1 MGRIGG
7 MTEAISQLMSAM
19 GLDLSP
25 WVAPLFVLVLFFAL
39 LPRIL
44 RNMRT
49 SKARKMLKRA
59 WMLGADE
66 EKLATGF
73 ERVSQLYYDR
83 ERNHSR
89 ALLQGVLPIAIA
101 ILGVVVA
108 LQFIPLV
115 QVLTTMMDQMGS

>member
-1 MGRIGG
+1 
-7 MTEAISQLMSAM
+7 
-19 GLDLSP
+19 
-25 WVAPLFVLVLFFAL
+25 
-39 LPRIL
+39 
-44 RNMRT
+44 
-49 SKARKMLKRA
+49 
-59 WMLGADE
+59 MLGADE